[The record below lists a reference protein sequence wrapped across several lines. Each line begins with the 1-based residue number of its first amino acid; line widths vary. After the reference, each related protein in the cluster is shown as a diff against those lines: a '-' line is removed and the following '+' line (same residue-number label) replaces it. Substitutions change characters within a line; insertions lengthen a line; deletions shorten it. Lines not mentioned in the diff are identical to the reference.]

1 MFSEDQPRTWSEMS
15 FEIKGMFLY
24 HIVMMVMFVAG
35 GAIAFADQILIAV
48 AIILAI
54 ALMSLIRRFR
64 HGWHWRG
71 VGVLRAAG
79 AVLLTGLM
87 GYFLFAGVGGALQA
101 QGFALDRPFALGPW
115 ALAGLGIAL
124 FAVLNVLRVTHVSE
138 KAFRSECGEQA
149 AQLEPELPPE
159 PRWKTIVKYAFI
171 AVFLAVWLEAVTA
184 FYVFDRTFRA
194 GAPMPTAE
202 QSAPLTNHGVTVY
215 VTPAEKRL
223 VDQLHGFMFVGI
235 PATIATAL
243 FLHFVLRVRLS
254 AIR

>member
-15 FEIKGMFLY
+15 FEFKGMFLY

-35 GAIAFADQILIAV
+35 GAIAFTEQILIAA

-54 ALMSLIRRFR
+54 ALMSLLRRVR

-79 AVLLTGLM
+79 AVLMTALM

-115 ALAGLGIAL
+115 ALAGLGIAI
-124 FAVLNVLRVTHVSE
+124 FAVLNVLRITHLSE
-138 KAFRSECGEQA
+138 KAFQNECGDKA
-149 AQLEPELPPE
+149 LEPEPAPPPE
-159 PRWKTIVKYAFI
+159 PRWKTVVKYVFI
-171 AVFLAVWLEAVTA
+171 AAFLAVWLEAVTA
-184 FYVFDRTFRA
+184 FYVFDRTFRG
-194 GAPMPTAE
+194 GAPVPTAG

-215 VTPAEKRL
+215 VTADEKRL
-223 VDQLHGFMFVGI
+223 VDQLQGFMFVGI
-235 PATIATAL
+235 PAAIATAF
-243 FLHFVLRVRLS
+243 FLHFVLK
-254 AIR
+254 IRFQSLR